1 MSIIQQFNYLTQ
13 NETARKAMESYVEI
27 LQKAFEHY
35 QNLWE
40 DYIKL
45 QEKYQQCNAL
55 HSSSQVTIDTK
66 IKNEA
71 TSQQS
76 QQSNNAEGQE
86 NSSTPSYI
94 PLLRLVTNSIDFN
107 SDTEPSLSDTSEVHK
122 DTNENNRPESPIF
135 SKICPKT
142 DAKSAKKL
150 RLSKMLCSDSTSDM
164 KTHHGEKVS
173 SKYNHKLAICTTH
186 HVETTILP
194 DGKKLKQSRLAFYPV
209 KSNENTVLAS
219 SVDKRKPTSR
229 LYNVE
234 QNFTEE
240 ISIVNAEE
248 ISTENASITE
258 STKKSATNNSIEISE
273 DVIEVSP
280 TQRNITSK
288 VKRRLKLKRKNPARH
303 IMKNSPN
310 KNKYL
315 NHRTGPSVPEIINVD
330 FGLCSSPKH
339 TSTQIDNDKS
349 LTNTT
354 VNTVNTL
361 RDKISTNYLS
371 PIKMDNKTNVQ
382 FKKFIKAQKED
393 LLLKQNLNNMKD
405 FAYEDELFDPPVATK
420 KNDMDNLKD
429 ETCSDDSENKPP
441 EKKAL
446 LNKFNV
452 FPERKADVSE
462 QLNMRCKADRE
473 KLNGLDCWECRK
485 YYQNLSL
492 SKEELKKRL
501 NQCSR
506 HRHKYERPN
515 TPEGFWDPE
524 FPETL
529 PCTYRQ
535 QEN

>member
-1 MSIIQQFNYLTQ
+1 MSIILQFNCLTQ

-40 DYIKL
+40 NYIKL
-45 QEKYQQCNAL
+45 QEKYKQCNAL

-76 QQSNNAEGQE
+76 QQSNNADGQE
-86 NSSTPSYI
+86 NNSTPSYI
-94 PLLRLVTNSIDFN
+94 PLLRLVTNSIDLN
-107 SDTEPSLSDTSEVHK
+107 SDTKPSLSDTSEFLHK

-135 SKICPKT
+135 SKICAKT
-142 DAKSAKKL
+142 GAKSAKKL

-173 SKYNHKLAICTTH
+173 SKYDHKLEISTTH
-186 HVETTILP
+186 HVETTFLP
-194 DGKKLKQSRLAFYPV
+194 DGKRLKQSRLAFHPV
-209 KSNENTVLAS
+209 KSNENTILAS
-219 SVDKRKPTSR
+219 SIHKHKPASR

-234 QNFTEE
+234 QSFTEE
-240 ISIVNAEE
+240 NSIVNAKE
-248 ISTENASITE
+248 ISTKNTSITA
-258 STKKSATNNSIEISE
+258 STEKSATNNSTEISE

-288 VKRRLKLKRKNPARH
+288 VKRRLKLKRKNLARL
-303 IMKNSPN
+303 IIKNSPN

-315 NHRTGPSVPEIINVD
+315 NHRPDPSVVPEIINVD
-330 FGLCSSPKH
+330 FGLCPSPKY
-339 TSTQIDNDKS
+339 TSTQIDDDKS
-349 LTNTT
+349 LMNTT
-354 VNTVNTL
+354 VNTAK
-361 RDKISTNYLS
+361 DKVSTHYLS
-371 PIKMDNKTNVQ
+371 PIKIDNKTNVQ
-382 FKKFIKAQKED
+382 IKKSIEAQKED
-393 LLLKQNLNNMKD
+393 LLLIQNLNKD
-405 FAYEDELFDPPVATK
+405 FAYEDEFFDVPVTTK

-429 ETCSDDSENKPP
+429 EIRSDDSENKPP
-441 EKKAL
+441 EKKM

-452 FPERKADVSE
+452 FPKRKADVSE

-506 HRHKYERPN
+506 HRHKYERPS

-529 PCTYRQ
+529 SCIYQ

>member
-1 MSIIQQFNYLTQ
+1 MSVILQFNCLTQ

-40 DYIKL
+40 DYIQL
-45 QEKYQQCNAL
+45 QEKYKQCNAL

-71 TSQQS
+71 ISQQS
-76 QQSNNAEGQE
+76 QQSNNADGQE
-86 NSSTPSYI
+86 NSSTPSCI
-94 PLLRLVTNSIDFN
+94 PLLRLVTNSNDFN
-107 SDTEPSLSDTSEVHK
+107 PDTEPSLSDTTEFLHK

-135 SKICPKT
+135 SKMYPKT
-142 DAKSAKKL
+142 GAKSAKKL
-150 RLSKMLCSDSTSDM
+150 RLSKILCSDSTSDM

-173 SKYNHKLAICTTH
+173 SKYNHKLEISTTR
-186 HVETTILP
+186 HVETTFLP
-194 DGKKLKQSRLAFYPV
+194 DGKRLKQSRLAFHPV
-209 KSNENTVLAS
+209 KSKENTVLAS
-219 SVDKRKPTSR
+219 SVDKCKPASR
-229 LYNVE
+229 LYIE
-234 QNFTEE
+234 QNFTEK
-240 ISIVNAEE
+240 
-248 ISTENASITE
+248 ISTENTSIFSTASTE
-258 STKKSATNNSIEISE
+258 KDATNNSTEISE

-280 TQRNITSK
+280 QRNITSK
-288 VKRRLKLKRKNPARH
+288 VKRRLKLKRKNPARC
-303 IMKNSPN
+303 IIKNSPN
-310 KNKYL
+310 KNKYF
-315 NHRTGPSVPEIINVD
+315 NHRPGLSVVPEIINVD
-330 FGLCSSPKH
+330 LCPSPKY
-339 TSTQIDNDKS
+339 TSTQIDDDKS

-354 VNTVNTL
+354 VNTL
-361 RDKISTNYLS
+361 KDKVSTNYLS

-382 FKKFIKAQKED
+382 IKKSIEAQKED
-393 LLLKQNLNNMKD
+393 LLLIQNFNNIKD
-405 FAYEDELFDPPVATK
+405 LAYEDEFFDLPIATK

-429 ETCSDDSENKPP
+429 ETRSEDSENKPP
-441 EKKAL
+441 EKKML

-452 FPERKADVSE
+452 FPKRKADVSK

-506 HRHKYERPN
+506 HRHNYERPN

-529 PCTYRQ
+529 SCTYQ

>member
-1 MSIIQQFNYLTQ
+1 MSIILQFNCLTQ

-45 QEKYQQCNAL
+45 QEKYKQCNAL

-66 IKNEA
+66 IKNEV
-71 TSQQS
+71 TS
-76 QQSNNAEGQE
+76 QQSNNADEQE
-86 NSSTPSYI
+86 NSSTPSCI

-107 SDTEPSLSDTSEVHK
+107 SDTEPSLSDKSEFLHK

-135 SKICPKT
+135 SKIRSKT
-142 DAKSAKKL
+142 GAKSVKKL

-173 SKYNHKLAICTTH
+173 SKYNHKLEISTTH
-186 HVETTILP
+186 HVETTFLP
-194 DGKKLKQSRLAFYPV
+194 DGKRLKQSRLAFHPV
-209 KSNENTVLAS
+209 KNNENTILAS
-219 SVDKRKPTSR
+219 NVDKHKPVNR

-240 ISIVNAEE
+240 ISIVKDAEE
-248 ISTENASITE
+248 ISTENASITA
-258 STKKSATNNSIEISE
+258 STKKDATNNSIDISE

-280 TQRNITSK
+280 TQKNITSK
-288 VKRRLKLKRKNPARH
+288 VKRRLKLKRKNPARS
-303 IMKNSPN
+303 IIKNSPN

-315 NHRTGPSVPEIINVD
+315 NHRPDPSVPETINVD
-330 FGLCSSPKH
+330 FGLCPSPKY

-349 LTNTT
+349 LTNT
-354 VNTVNTL
+354 VNTVKTL
-361 RDKISTNYLS
+361 KDKVSTNYLS

-382 FKKFIKAQKED
+382 IKHSIETQKED
-393 LLLKQNLNNMKD
+393 LLLIQNFNNIKD
-405 FAYEDELFDPPVATK
+405 FAYEDEFFDLPVAAK
-420 KNDMDNLKD
+420 KNNIANLKD
-429 ETCSDDSENKPP
+429 ETDDSENKPP
-441 EKKAL
+441 EKKML
-446 LNKFNV
+446 LNKFKV
-452 FPERKADVSE
+452 FPKRKADVPE
-462 QLNMRCKADRE
+462 QRNMQCKADRE
-473 KLNGLDCWECRK
+473 KLNGFDCWECRK

-529 PCTYRQ
+529 SCTYRQ
-535 QEN
+535 

>member
-1 MSIIQQFNYLTQ
+1 MSVILQFSCLTQ

-27 LQKAFEHY
+27 LQKAFKHY

-45 QEKYQQCNAL
+45 QEKYKQCNAL

-76 QQSNNAEGQE
+76 QQSNNADGQE
-86 NSSTPSYI
+86 NSSTPSCI
-94 PLLRLVTNSIDFN
+94 PLLRLITNSNDFN
-107 SDTEPSLSDTSEVHK
+107 SDTEPSLSDTTEFLHK

-135 SKICPKT
+135 SKMYPKIG
-142 DAKSAKKL
+142 AKSAKKL
-150 RLSKMLCSDSTSDM
+150 RLSKILCSDSTSDM
-164 KTHHGEKVS
+164 KTHHGEKIS
-173 SKYNHKLAICTTH
+173 SKYNHKLEISTTH
-186 HVETTILP
+186 HVETTFLP
-194 DGKKLKQSRLAFYPV
+194 DGKRLKQSRLAFHPV

-219 SVDKRKPTSR
+219 SVDKCKPASR
-229 LYNVE
+229 LYVE

-240 ISIVNAEE
+240 ISTKNTSITV
-248 ISTENASITE
+248 STEKGT
-258 STKKSATNNSIEISE
+258 TNNSTEISE

-280 TQRNITSK
+280 QRNITSK
-288 VKRRLKLKRKNPARH
+288 VKRRLKLKRKNPARC
-303 IMKNSPN
+303 IIKNSPN

-315 NHRTGPSVPEIINVD
+315 NYRPGPSVVPEIINGD
-330 FGLCSSPKH
+330 FGLCPSPKY
-339 TSTQIDNDKS
+339 TSTQIDDDDKS

-354 VNTVNTL
+354 VNTL
-361 RDKISTNYLS
+361 KDKVSTNYLS

-382 FKKFIKAQKED
+382 IKKSIEAQKED
-393 LLLKQNLNNMKD
+393 LLIQNFNNIKD
-405 FAYEDELFDPPVATK
+405 FAYEDEFFDLPVATK

-429 ETCSDDSENKPP
+429 ETRSEDSENKPP
-441 EKKAL
+441 EKKML

-452 FPERKADVSE
+452 FPKRKADVSK

-529 PCTYRQ
+529 SCTYQQ